1 MIPRYNRPNIEKIW
15 SLENKF
21 KIWTEIESL
30 IAEKQALLG
39 IIPKKAAKDI
49 RKKAK
54 FNVKEIEKLEKKN
67 KARCCC
73 LYQ

>member
-1 MIPRYNRPNIEKIW
+1 MIPRYNRPQIEKIW

-49 RKKAK
+49 KKKQNLMSMKLRK
-54 FNVKEIEKLEKKN
+54 LKKN
-67 KARCCC
+67 KA
-73 LYQ
+73 

>member
-49 RKKAK
+49 RKKSK
-54 FNVKEIEKLEKKN
+54 FNVKEIEKL
-67 KARCCC
+67 
-73 LYQ
+73 

>member
-39 IIPKKAAKDI
+39 IIPKK
-49 RKKAK
+49 
-54 FNVKEIEKLEKKN
+54 
-67 KARCCC
+67 
-73 LYQ
+73 